1 MSSLR
6 IFGSICSRNKRRRH
20 NVIIRKAK
28 STDADDLKVL
38 YFEYLTKFPPKEEQD
53 MTQWEKLLRA

>member
-6 IFGSICSRNKRRRH
+6 IFGSICSRNKRRRR